1 MRKGWCGRK
10 TELTDDDDGDKRS
23 EIMKNRM
30 IKWES
35 DVEGKK
41 PRLRNAEVKEN
52 NMKKLKINREN
63 YVKMRYYKLKKNS
76 LVVS

>member
-63 YVKMRYYKLKKNS
+63 YVKMRYYKLKKT
-76 LVVS
+76 V